1 MEQNVEYRSSSW
13 EAGEGKKIYGYAIV
27 FEQETILH
35 KDRMTGIGYG
45 EIIDRHALDDADMS
59 DVILRYDHKGR
70 VLART
75 RNGSL
80 KLSVDNHGLYIEADM
95 DGSDEARSFYEDVKN
110 GLICKMS
117 FCFTIADKE
126 IEFKDNIKIR
136 RVKSIA
142 RLWDVAIVSFPAYE
156 QTEVYARNAFE
167 AMAEVDRIPYQE
179 AETRKVLLDVEERA
193 AKHGINSDSKLE
205 HFMTREEV
213 ERALEYNKHA
223 NIFTRRKVDKGEPI
237 LRDMLEIRLNLKKV
251 EATNLQEAQ
260 ELQQRFKSLENE
272 LADLREK
279 EAQKRAET
287 IARVEQGEGETIRK
301 FEADTARKDN
311 NMENI
316 EMRAFKK
323 FIAQGTMQNLTT
335 EERAGL
341 TTSGAGAVMPVE
353 IYNRMI
359 TNGKYSDLLSRA
371 TVLNVSDVGT
381 LKVPVASSNTA
392 TWKEELT
399 AVTAT
404 SPTLTSIDLGGKELM
419 RVVQYSAAVES
430 MTAEQ
435 FTTWMAD
442 LCASEVVETLEN
454 AFVTGDTDSDA
465 PHDGLQNLTWTPN
478 TNAVEAT
485 TAITAAD
492 VAKGLSLLPQKYA
505 RNAILLMNA
514 NTAYNTVGLF
524 KGTSEYAYNLAD
536 GAARF
541 MGKEIHISEYCADN
555 EIYII
560 DPAQLYVRFA
570 KQPVV
575 EVDKSVGFTS
585 ATNTMRCLTVVD
597 FAWNTAAAVR
607 VGVAG

>member
-1 MEQNVEYRSSSW
+1 MENKAEYRSAGW
-13 EAGEGKKIYGYAIV
+13 EAGEGNKISGYAIV
-27 FEQETILH
+27 FEQRTVLYKDTI
-35 KDRMTGIGYG
+35 TGYEYG
-45 EIIDRHALDDADMS
+45 EIIDRHALDSTDMT
-59 DVILRYDHKGR
+59 DVILRYDHEGR

-75 RNGSL
+75 RNNSL
-80 KLSVDNHGLYIEADM
+80 RLSVDDHGLAIEADM
-95 DGSDEARSFYEDVKN
+95 NGSDEARSYYNDVKA
-110 GLICKMS
+110 GLVDKMS
-117 FCFTIADKE
+117 FCFEVEADE
-126 IEFKDNIKIR
+126 WDEATRTR
-136 RVKSIA
+136 RIKSIS
-142 RLWDVAIVSFPAYE
+142 RLYDVSLVSFPAYE
-156 QTEVYARNAFE
+156 QTQVSARGHFE
-167 AMAEVDRIPYQE
+167 ALAEPDRRAFQE
-179 AETRKVLLDVEERA
+179 AETRAVLTDIEERMEKYESLTRA
-193 AKHGINSDSKLE
+193 EPED
-205 HFMTREEV
+205 FMTREEV
-213 ERALEYNKHA
+213 ARALEHNKHTHA
-223 NIFTRRKVDKGEPI
+223 LARKRIDERDPIFRE
-237 LRDMLEIRLNLKKV
+237 MLEIRTGWETTVGKGNIQK
-251 EATNLQEAQ
+251 AQ
-260 ELQQRFKSLENE
+260 EMRNRFKQLEGE
-272 LADLREK
+272 LAAMVEK
-279 EAQKRAET
+279 RWQTVNA
-287 IARVEQGEGETIRK
+287 VSNGEGETIRK
-301 FEADTARKDN
+301 FENDTFGKDK

-316 EMRAFKK
+316 EMRAFQK
-323 FIAQGTMQNLTT
+323 FIAQGTMQNLTA

-353 IYNRMI
+353 IYNHMI
-359 TNGKYSDLLSRA
+359 TDSKYSDLLSRA
-371 TVLNVSDVGT
+371 TVLNVSDAGT

-430 MTAEQ
+430 MTASQ
-435 FTTWMAD
+435 FTTWMSD

-454 AFVTGDTDSDA
+454 AFITGDTDSDA

-524 KGTSEYAYNLAD
+524 KGTSEYAYSLAD

>member
-1 MEQNVEYRSSSW
+1 MEQNAEYRSAGW
-13 EAGEGKKIYGYAIV
+13 EAGESEKITGYAIV
-27 FEQETILH
+27 FEQRTVLY
-35 KDRMTGIGYG
+35 KDPMTGYEYG
-45 EIIDRHALDDADMS
+45 EIIDRHALDGADMT
-59 DVILRYDHKGR
+59 DVILRYDHNGR

-75 RNGSL
+75 RNNSL
-80 KLSVDNHGLYIEADM
+80 RLSVDDHGLAIEADM
-95 DGSDEARSFYEDVKN
+95 NGSDEARSYYNDVKA
-110 GLICKMS
+110 GLVDKMS
-117 FCFTIADKE
+117 FCFEVEADE
-126 IEFKDNIKIR
+126 WDEATRTR
-136 RVKSIA
+136 RIMSIS
-142 RLWDVAIVSFPAYE
+142 RLYDVSLVSFPAYE
-156 QTEVYARNAFE
+156 QTQVSARGHFE
-167 AMAEVDRIPYQE
+167 ALAEPDRKAFQE
-179 AETRKVLLDVEERA
+179 AETRAVLTDIEERMGKYESLTRA
-193 AKHGINSDSKLE
+193 EPED
-205 HFMTREEV
+205 FMTREEV
-213 ERALEYNKHA
+213 ARSLEHNRHA
-223 NIFTRRKVDKGEPI
+223 HPLARRKIDERDPI
-237 LRDMLEIRLNLKKV
+237 FREMLEIRTGWETAVGKV
-251 EATNLQEAQ
+251 NVQKAQ
-260 ELQQRFKSLENE
+260 EMRHRFQQLEGE
-272 LADLREK
+272 LAALTEK
-279 EAQKRAET
+279 RGQTVNAV
-287 IARVEQGEGETIRK
+287 INGEGETIRK

-316 EMRAFKK
+316 EIRAFQK
-323 FIAQGTMQNLTT
+323 FIAEGSMKNLTA

-371 TVLNVSDVGT
+371 TVMDLSGAGT
-381 LKVPVASSNTA
+381 VKIPVASSNTA

-404 SPTLTSIDLGGKELM
+404 SPTLTSIDLSGKELM
-419 RVVQYSAAVES
+419 RAIQYSAAVEH

-435 FTTWMAD
+435 FTAWMAD

-454 AFVTGDTDSDA
+454 AFITGDTDSDA

-478 TNAVEAT
+478 TNAIEAT

-524 KGTSEYAYNLAD
+524 KGTSEYAYSLAD

-541 MGKEIHISEYCADN
+541 MSKEIHISEYCADN

-570 KQPVV
+570 MQPVV
-575 EVDKSVGFTS
+575 EVDKSVGFLS
-585 ATNTMRCLTVVD
+585 AANTMRCLTVVD

>member
-1 MEQNVEYRSSSW
+1 MEQNVECRSAGW
-13 EAGEGKKIYGYAIV
+13 EAGESEKITGYAIV
-27 FEQETILH
+27 FEQRTVLYE
-35 KDRMTGIGYG
+35 DPVTGYEYG
-45 EIIDRHALDDADMS
+45 EIIDRNALGSADMS
-59 DVILRYDHKGR
+59 DVILRYNHTGH

-80 KLSVDNHGLYIEADM
+80 RLSPDEHGLFIEADM
-95 DGSDEARSFYEDVKN
+95 SGSDEARKFYEEVKN
-110 GLICKMS
+110 GLIDKMS
-117 FCFTIADKE
+117 FRFTIADE
-126 IEFKDNIKIR
+126 EWDEQSRTR
-136 RVKSIA
+136 RVKSIG
-142 RLWDVAIVSFPAYE
+142 RLFDVSLVSFPAYE
-156 QTEVYARNAFE
+156 QTEVSARSYFE
-167 AMAEVDRIPYQE
+167 AQAEPDRRAFQE
-179 AETRKVLLDVEERA
+179 AETRAVLADIEERMGKYESLTRA
-193 AKHGINSDSKLE
+193 EPEDFMTHEEVARSLE
-205 HFMTREEV
+205 H
-213 ERALEYNKHA
+213 NKHA
-223 NIFTRRKVDKGEPI
+223 HPLARKKVDERDPI
-237 LRDMLEIRLNLKKV
+237 FREMLEIRLNLNKV
-251 EATNLQEAQ
+251 GPKDVQKAQ
-260 ELQQRFKSLENE
+260 ELQERFIALEGALAAKNKADAIRREE
-272 LADLREK
+272 LRSAVIR
-279 EAQKRAET
+279 
-287 IARVEQGEGETIRK
+287 GEGETIRK
-301 FEADTARKDN
+301 FENDTFGKDK

-316 EMRAFKK
+316 EMRAFQK
-323 FIAQGTMQNLTT
+323 FIAQGTMQNLTA

-341 TTSGAGAVMPVE
+341 TTSGSGAVMPVD
-353 IYNRMI
+353 IYNHMI
-359 TNGKYSDLLSRA
+359 TDSKYSDLLSRA
-371 TVLNVSDVGT
+371 TVLNVSDAGT

-392 TWKEELT
+392 TWKEELA

-430 MTAEQ
+430 MTASQ
-435 FTTWMAD
+435 FTTWMSD

-454 AFVTGDTDSDA
+454 AFITGDTDSDA

-524 KGTSEYAYNLAD
+524 KGTSEYAYSLAD

>member
-1 MEQNVEYRSSSW
+1 MENKAEYRSAGW
-13 EAGEGKKIYGYAIV
+13 EAGEGEKIAGYAIV
-27 FEQETILH
+27 FEQRTVLY
-35 KDRMTGIGYG
+35 KDPMTGYEYG
-45 EIIDRHALDDADMS
+45 EIIDRHALDGADMA
-59 DVILRYDHKGR
+59 DVILRYDHNGR

-75 RNGSL
+75 RNNSL
-80 KLSVDNHGLYIEADM
+80 RLSVDDHGLAIEADM
-95 DGSDEARSFYEDVKN
+95 NGSDEARSYYNDVKA
-110 GLICKMS
+110 GLVDKMS
-117 FCFTIADKE
+117 FCFEVAEDEWDEATRTRR
-126 IEFKDNIKIR
+126 IKR
-136 RVKSIA
+136 MS
-142 RLWDVAIVSFPAYE
+142 RLYDVSLVSFPAYE
-156 QTEVYARNAFE
+156 QTQVSARGRFE
-167 AMAEVDRIPYQE
+167 ALAEPDRRAFQE
-179 AETRKVLLDVEERA
+179 AETRAVLTDIETRMSKYENLTRA
-193 AKHGINSDSKLE
+193 EPED
-205 HFMTREEV
+205 FMTREEV
-213 ERALEYNKHA
+213 DRALERNEGMPWVMR
-223 NIFTRRKVDKGEPI
+223 TRVDKRDPI
-237 LRDMLEIRLNLKKV
+237 FREMLEIRTGWETTTGKGNVQK
-251 EATNLQEAQ
+251 AQ
-260 ELQQRFKSLENE
+260 EMRNRFQQLENE
-272 LADLREK
+272 LAAL
-279 EAQKRAET
+279 AEERRRT
-287 IARVEQGEGETIRK
+287 VNAVINGEGKIIENS
-301 FEADTARKDN
+301 EADTARKDN

-316 EMRAFKK
+316 VIRAFQK
-323 FIAQGTMQNLTT
+323 FIAEGSMKNLTA
-335 EERAGL
+335 EERAGI

-359 TNGKYSDLLSRA
+359 TSEKYSDLLSRA
-371 TVLNVSDVGT
+371 TVLNMSGAGT
-381 LKVPVASSNTA
+381 VKIPVASSNTA

-419 RVVQYSAAVES
+419 RAIQYSAAVEH

-435 FTTWMAD
+435 FTSWMSD

-454 AFVTGDTDSDA
+454 AFITGSTSSDA
-465 PHDGLQNLTWTPN
+465 PHNGLKNLTWTPN

-524 KGTSEYAYNLAD
+524 KGTSEYAYSLAD

-541 MGKEIHISEYCADN
+541 MSKEIHISEYCADN

-570 KQPVV
+570 MQPVV
-575 EVDKSVGFTS
+575 EVDKSVGFLS
-585 ATNTMRCLTVVD
+585 AANTMRCLTVVD

>member
-1 MEQNVEYRSSSW
+1 MENKAEYRSAGW
-13 EAGEGKKIYGYAIV
+13 EAGEGGSISGYAIV
-27 FEQETILH
+27 FEQRTVLY
-35 KDRMTGIGYG
+35 KDPMTGYEYG
-45 EIIDRHALDDADMS
+45 EIIDRHALDGADMA
-59 DVILRYDHKGR
+59 DVILRYDHNGR

-75 RNGSL
+75 RNNSL
-80 KLSVDNHGLYIEADM
+80 RLSVDDHGLAIEADM
-95 DGSDEARSFYEDVKN
+95 NGSDEARSYYNDVKA
-110 GLICKMS
+110 GLVDKMS
-117 FCFTIADKE
+117 FCFEVEADE
-126 IEFKDNIKIR
+126 WDEATRTR
-136 RVKSIA
+136 RIKSIS
-142 RLWDVAIVSFPAYE
+142 RLYDVSLVSFPAYE
-156 QTEVYARNAFE
+156 QTQVSARGHFE
-167 AMAEVDRIPYQE
+167 ALAEPDRRAFQE
-179 AETRKVLLDVEERA
+179 AETRAVMADIEERMGKYESLTRA
-193 AKHGINSDSKLE
+193 EPED
-205 HFMTREEV
+205 FMTREEV
-213 ERALEYNKHA
+213 ARALEHNRHA
-223 NIFTRRKVDKGEPI
+223 HPLARKKVDERDPI
-237 LRDMLEIRLNLKKV
+237 FREMLEIRLNLNKV
-251 EATNLQEAQ
+251 GPKDVQKAQ
-260 ELQQRFKSLENE
+260 ELQERFIALEGALAAKNKADAIRREE
-272 LADLREK
+272 LRSAVIR
-279 EAQKRAET
+279 
-287 IARVEQGEGETIRK
+287 GEGETIRK
-301 FEADTARKDN
+301 FENDTFGKDK

-316 EMRAFKK
+316 EMRAFQK
-323 FIAQGTMQNLTT
+323 FIAQGTMQNLTA

-341 TTSGAGAVMPVE
+341 TTSGSGAVMPVD
-353 IYNRMI
+353 IYNHMI
-359 TNGKYSDLLSRA
+359 TDSKYSDLLSRA
-371 TVLNVSDVGT
+371 TVLNVSDAGT

-392 TWKEELT
+392 TWKEELA

-430 MTAEQ
+430 MTASQ
-435 FTTWMAD
+435 FTTWMSD

-454 AFVTGDTDSDA
+454 AFITGDADSDA

-524 KGTSEYAYNLAD
+524 KGTSEYAYSLAD

>member
-1 MEQNVEYRSSSW
+1 MENKAEYRSAGW
-13 EAGEGKKIYGYAIV
+13 EAGEGEKIAGYAIV
-27 FEQETILH
+27 FEQRTVLY
-35 KDRMTGIGYG
+35 KDPMTGYEYG
-45 EIIDRHALDDADMS
+45 EIIDRHALDGADMA
-59 DVILRYDHKGR
+59 DVILRYDHNGR

-75 RNGSL
+75 RNNSL
-80 KLSVDNHGLYIEADM
+80 RLSVDDHGLAIEADM
-95 DGSDEARSFYEDVKN
+95 NGSDEARSYYNDVKA
-110 GLICKMS
+110 GLVDKMS
-117 FCFTIADKE
+117 FCFEVAEDEWDEATRTRR
-126 IEFKDNIKIR
+126 IKR
-136 RVKSIA
+136 MS
-142 RLWDVAIVSFPAYE
+142 RLYDVSLVSFPAYE
-156 QTEVYARNAFE
+156 QTQVSARGRFE
-167 AMAEVDRIPYQE
+167 ALAEPDRRAFQE
-179 AETRKVLLDVEERA
+179 AETRAVLTDIETRMSKYENLTRA
-193 AKHGINSDSKLE
+193 EPED
-205 HFMTREEV
+205 FMTREEV
-213 ERALEYNKHA
+213 DRALERNEGMPWVMR
-223 NIFTRRKVDKGEPI
+223 TRVDKRDPI
-237 LRDMLEIRLNLKKV
+237 FREMLEIRTGWETTTGKGNVQK
-251 EATNLQEAQ
+251 AQ
-260 ELQQRFKSLENE
+260 EMRNRFQQLENE
-272 LADLREK
+272 LAAL
-279 EAQKRAET
+279 AEERRRT
-287 IARVEQGEGETIRK
+287 VNAVINGEGKIIENS
-301 FEADTARKDN
+301 EADTARKDN

-316 EMRAFKK
+316 EIRAFQK
-323 FIAQGTMQNLTT
+323 FIAEGSMKNLTA
-335 EERAGL
+335 EERAGI

-359 TNGKYSDLLSRA
+359 TSEKYSDLLSRA
-371 TVLNVSDVGT
+371 TVLNMSGAGT
-381 LKVPVASSNTA
+381 VKIPVASSNTA

-419 RVVQYSAAVES
+419 RAIQYSAAVEH

-435 FTTWMAD
+435 FTSWMSD

-454 AFVTGDTDSDA
+454 AFITGSTSSDA
-465 PHDGLQNLTWTPN
+465 PHNGLKNLTWTPN

-524 KGTSEYAYNLAD
+524 KGTSEYAYSLAD

-541 MGKEIHISEYCADN
+541 MSKEIHISEYCADN

-570 KQPVV
+570 MQPVV
-575 EVDKSVGFTS
+575 EVDKSVGFLS
-585 ATNTMRCLTVVD
+585 AANTMRCLTVVD

>member
-1 MEQNVEYRSSSW
+1 MENKAEYRSAGW
-13 EAGEGKKIYGYAIV
+13 EAGEGEKITGYAIV
-27 FEQETILH
+27 FEQRTVLY
-35 KDRMTGIGYG
+35 KDPMTGYEYG
-45 EIIDRHALDDADMS
+45 EIIDRHALDSTDMA
-59 DVILRYDHKGR
+59 DVILRYDHEGR

-75 RNGSL
+75 RNNSL
-80 KLSVDNHGLYIEADM
+80 RLSIDDHGLAIEADM
-95 DGSDEARSFYEDVKN
+95 SGSDEARSYYNDVKA
-110 GLICKMS
+110 GLVDKMS
-117 FCFTIADKE
+117 FCFEVAADE
-126 IEFKDNIKIR
+126 WDEATRTR
-136 RVKSIA
+136 RIKSIS
-142 RLWDVAIVSFPAYE
+142 RLYDVSLVSFPAYE
-156 QTEVYARNAFE
+156 QTQVSARGHFE
-167 AMAEVDRIPYQE
+167 ALAEPDRRAFQE
-179 AETRKVLLDVEERA
+179 AETRAVLTDIEERMGKYESLTRA
-193 AKHGINSDSKLE
+193 EPED
-205 HFMTREEV
+205 FMTREEV
-213 ERALEYNKHA
+213 AWALERNRRAHPMARKHIDERDP
-223 NIFTRRKVDKGEPI
+223 IFRE
-237 LRDMLEIRLNLKKV
+237 MLEIRTGWESTVGKGNMQK
-251 EATNLQEAQ
+251 AQ
-260 ELQQRFKSLENE
+260 EMRNRFQQLEGE
-272 LADLREK
+272 LVDIEEK
-279 EAQKRAET
+279 RRQT
-287 IARVEQGEGETIRK
+287 ISAIINGEGETIRK

-316 EMRAFKK
+316 EIRAFQK
-323 FIAQGTMQNLTT
+323 FIAEGSTKNLTV

-359 TNGKYSDLLSRA
+359 TSGKYSDLLSRA
-371 TVLNVSDVGT
+371 TVLNMSGAGT
-381 LKVPVASSNTA
+381 VKVPVTSSNTA

-399 AVTAT
+399 AVTPA

-419 RVVQYSAAVES
+419 RAIQYSAAVEH
-430 MTAEQ
+430 MTADQ
-435 FTTWMAD
+435 FTTWMSD

-454 AFVTGDTDSDA
+454 AFITGDTDSDA
-465 PHDGLQNLTWTPN
+465 PHDGLQNLTWAPN

-524 KGTSEYAYNLAD
+524 KGTSEYAYSLAD

-541 MGKEIHISEYCADN
+541 MSKEIHISEYCADN

-570 KQPVV
+570 MQPVV
-575 EVDKSVGFTS
+575 EVDKSVGFLS
-585 ATNTMRCLTVVD
+585 AANTMRCLTVVD

>member
-1 MEQNVEYRSSSW
+1 MENKAEYRSAGW
-13 EAGEGKKIYGYAIV
+13 EAGEGEKITGYAIV
-27 FEQETILH
+27 FEQRTVLY
-35 KDRMTGIGYG
+35 KDPMTGYEYG
-45 EIIDRHALDDADMS
+45 EIIDRHALDSTDMA
-59 DVILRYDHKGR
+59 DVILRYDHEGR

-75 RNGSL
+75 RNNSL
-80 KLSVDNHGLYIEADM
+80 RLSIDDRGLAIEADM
-95 DGSDEARSFYEDVKN
+95 SGSDEARSYYNDVKA
-110 GLICKMS
+110 GLVDKMS
-117 FCFTIADKE
+117 FCFEVAADE
-126 IEFKDNIKIR
+126 WDEATRTR
-136 RVKSIA
+136 RIKSIS
-142 RLWDVAIVSFPAYE
+142 RLYDVSLVSFPAYG
-156 QTEVYARNAFE
+156 QTQVSARGHFE
-167 AMAEVDRIPYQE
+167 ALAEPDRRAFQE
-179 AETRKVLLDVEERA
+179 AETRAVLTDIEERMGKYESLTRA
-193 AKHGINSDSKLE
+193 EPED
-205 HFMTREEV
+205 FMTREEV
-213 ERALEYNKHA
+213 AWALERNRRAHPMARKHIDERDP
-223 NIFTRRKVDKGEPI
+223 IFRE
-237 LRDMLEIRLNLKKV
+237 MLEIRTGWESTVGKGNMQK
-251 EATNLQEAQ
+251 AQ
-260 ELQQRFKSLENE
+260 EMRNRFQQLEGE
-272 LADLREK
+272 LVDIEEK
-279 EAQKRAET
+279 RKQTVNA
-287 IARVEQGEGETIRK
+287 INNGEGETIRK

-316 EMRAFKK
+316 EIRAFQK
-323 FIAQGTMQNLTT
+323 FIAEGSTKNLTV

-359 TNGKYSDLLSRA
+359 TSGKYSDLLSRS
-371 TVLNVSDVGT
+371 TVLNMSGAGT
-381 LKVPVASSNTA
+381 VKVPVTSSNTA

-399 AVTAT
+399 AVTPA

-419 RVVQYSAAVES
+419 RAIQYSAAVEH
-430 MTAEQ
+430 MTADQ
-435 FTTWMAD
+435 FTTWMSD

-454 AFVTGDTDSDA
+454 AFITGDTDSDA
-465 PHDGLQNLTWTPN
+465 PHDGLQNLTWAPN

-524 KGTSEYAYNLAD
+524 KGTSEYAYSLAD

-541 MGKEIHISEYCADN
+541 MSKEIHISEYCADN

-570 KQPVV
+570 MQPVV
-575 EVDKSVGFTS
+575 EVDKSVGFLS
-585 ATNTMRCLTVVD
+585 AANTMRCLTVVD

>member
-1 MEQNVEYRSSSW
+1 MENKAEYRSAGW
-13 EAGEGKKIYGYAIV
+13 EAGEGEKIAGYAIV
-27 FEQETILH
+27 FEQRTVLY
-35 KDRMTGIGYG
+35 KDPMTGYEYG
-45 EIIDRHALDDADMS
+45 EIIDRHALDGADMA
-59 DVILRYDHKGR
+59 DVILRYDHNGR

-75 RNGSL
+75 RNNSL
-80 KLSVDNHGLYIEADM
+80 RLSVDDHGLAIEADM
-95 DGSDEARSFYEDVKN
+95 NGSDEARSYYNDVKA
-110 GLICKMS
+110 GLVDKMS
-117 FCFTIADKE
+117 FCFEVAEDEWDEATRTRR
-126 IEFKDNIKIR
+126 IKR
-136 RVKSIA
+136 MS
-142 RLWDVAIVSFPAYE
+142 RLYDVSLVSFPAYE
-156 QTEVYARNAFE
+156 QTQVSARGRFE
-167 AMAEVDRIPYQE
+167 ALAEPDRRAFQE
-179 AETRKVLLDVEERA
+179 AETRAVLIETRMSKYENLTRA
-193 AKHGINSDSKLE
+193 EPED
-205 HFMTREEV
+205 FMTREEV
-213 ERALEYNKHA
+213 DRALERNEGMPWVMR
-223 NIFTRRKVDKGEPI
+223 TRVDKRDPI
-237 LRDMLEIRLNLKKV
+237 FREMLEIRTGWETTTGKGNVQK
-251 EATNLQEAQ
+251 AQ
-260 ELQQRFKSLENE
+260 EMRNRFQQLENE
-272 LADLREK
+272 LAAL
-279 EAQKRAET
+279 AEERRRT
-287 IARVEQGEGETIRK
+287 VNAVINGEGKIIENS
-301 FEADTARKDN
+301 EADTARKDN

-316 EMRAFKK
+316 VIRAFQK
-323 FIAQGTMQNLTT
+323 FIAEGSMKNLTA
-335 EERAGL
+335 EERAGI

-359 TNGKYSDLLSRA
+359 TSEKYSDLLSRA
-371 TVLNVSDVGT
+371 TVLNMSGAGT
-381 LKVPVASSNTA
+381 VKIPVASSNTA

-419 RVVQYSAAVES
+419 RAIQYSAAVEH

-435 FTTWMAD
+435 FTSWMSD

-454 AFVTGDTDSDA
+454 AFITGSTSSDA
-465 PHDGLQNLTWTPN
+465 PHNGLKNLTWTPN

-524 KGTSEYAYNLAD
+524 KGTSEYAYSLAD

-541 MGKEIHISEYCADN
+541 MSKEIHISEYCADN

-570 KQPVV
+570 MQPVV
-575 EVDKSVGFTS
+575 EVDKSVGFLS
-585 ATNTMRCLTVVD
+585 AANTMRCLTVVD

>member
-1 MEQNVEYRSSSW
+1 MENKAEYRSAGW
-13 EAGEGKKIYGYAIV
+13 EAGEGEKISGYAIV
-27 FEQETILH
+27 FEQRTVLY
-35 KDRMTGIGYG
+35 KDPMTGYEYG
-45 EIIDRHALDDADMS
+45 EIIDRHALDSTDMT
-59 DVILRYDHKGR
+59 DVILRYDHNGR

-75 RNGSL
+75 RNNSL
-80 KLSVDNHGLYIEADM
+80 RLSVDDHGLAIEADM
-95 DGSDEARSFYEDVKN
+95 NGSDEARSYYNDVKA
-110 GLICKMS
+110 GLVDKMS
-117 FCFTIADKE
+117 FCFEVEADE
-126 IEFKDNIKIR
+126 WDEATRTR
-136 RVKSIA
+136 RIKSIS
-142 RLWDVAIVSFPAYE
+142 RLYDVSLVSFPAYE
-156 QTEVYARNAFE
+156 QTQVSARGHFE
-167 AMAEVDRIPYQE
+167 ALAEPDRRAFQE
-179 AETRKVLLDVEERA
+179 AETRAVLTDIETRMGKYESLTRA
-193 AKHGINSDSKLE
+193 EPED
-205 HFMTREEV
+205 FMTREEV
-213 ERALEYNKHA
+213 ARSLEYNRHA
-223 NIFTRRKVDKGEPI
+223 HPLARKRIDERDPIFRE
-237 LRDMLEIRLNLKKV
+237 MLEIRTSWETTVGKGNVQKA
-251 EATNLQEAQ
+251 EEMRNRF
-260 ELQQRFKSLENE
+260 QQLEEE
-272 LADLREK
+272 LAALKEK
-279 EAQKRAET
+279 RGQTVNAV
-287 IARVEQGEGETIRK
+287 ISGEGETIRK
-301 FEADTARKDN
+301 FKVDTAGKDN

-316 EMRAFKK
+316 EIRAFQK
-323 FIAQGTMQNLTT
+323 FIAEGSMKNLTV

-341 TTSGAGAVMPVE
+341 TTSGAGAVMPVD

-371 TVLNVSDVGT
+371 TVMNMSGAGT
-381 LKVPVASSNTA
+381 VKIPVASSNTA

-399 AVTAT
+399 AITPA

-419 RVVQYSAAVES
+419 RAIQYSAAVEH

-435 FTTWMAD
+435 FTAWMSD

-454 AFVTGDTDSDA
+454 AFITSDTDSDA

-478 TNAVEAT
+478 TNAIEAT

-524 KGTSEYAYNLAD
+524 KGTSEYAYSLAD

-570 KQPVV
+570 MQPVV
-575 EVDKSVGFTS
+575 EVDKSVGFLS
-585 ATNTMRCLTVVD
+585 AANTMRCLTVVD

-607 VGVAG
+607 VGIAG

>member
-1 MEQNVEYRSSSW
+1 MENNAEYRSAGW
-13 EAGEGKKIYGYAIV
+13 EAGEGNKISGYAIV
-27 FEQETILH
+27 FEQRTVLY
-35 KDRMTGIGYG
+35 KDPMTGYEYG
-45 EIIDRHALDDADMS
+45 EIIDRHALDSTDMT
-59 DVILRYDHKGR
+59 DVILRYDHEGR

-75 RNGSL
+75 RNNSL
-80 KLSVDNHGLYIEADM
+80 RLSVDDHGLAIEADM
-95 DGSDEARSFYEDVKN
+95 NGSDEARSYYNDVKA
-110 GLICKMS
+110 GLVDKMS
-117 FCFTIADKE
+117 FCFEVAADE
-126 IEFKDNIKIR
+126 WDEATRTR
-136 RVKSIA
+136 RIKSIS
-142 RLWDVAIVSFPAYE
+142 RLYDVSLVSFPAYE
-156 QTEVYARNAFE
+156 QTQVSARGHFE
-167 AMAEVDRIPYQE
+167 ALAEPDRRAFQE
-179 AETRKVLLDVEERA
+179 AETRAVLADIEERMGKYESLTRA
-193 AKHGINSDSKLE
+193 EPED
-205 HFMTREEV
+205 FMTREEV
-213 ERALEYNKHA
+213 ARSFEHNRHA
-223 NIFTRRKVDKGEPI
+223 HPLARRKIDERDPI
-237 LRDMLEIRLNLKKV
+237 FREMLEIRTGWETAVGKV
-251 EATNLQEAQ
+251 NVQKAQ
-260 ELQQRFKSLENE
+260 EMRHRFQQLEGE
-272 LADLREK
+272 LAALTEK
-279 EAQKRAET
+279 RGQTVNAV
-287 IARVEQGEGETIRK
+287 INGEGETIRK

-316 EMRAFKK
+316 EIRAFQK
-323 FIAQGTMQNLTT
+323 FIAQGTMQNLTA

-341 TTSGAGAVMPVE
+341 TTSGSGAVMPVD
-353 IYNRMI
+353 IYNHMI
-359 TNGKYSDLLSRA
+359 TDSKYSDLLSRA
-371 TVLNVSDVGT
+371 TVMNVSDAGT

-392 TWKEELT
+392 TWKEELA

-419 RVVQYSAAVES
+419 RVVQYSAAVEH

-435 FTTWMAD
+435 FTAWMAD

-454 AFVTGDTDSDA
+454 AFITGDTDSDA

-485 TAITAAD
+485 TAISASD

-524 KGTSEYAYNLAD
+524 KGTSEYAYSLAD